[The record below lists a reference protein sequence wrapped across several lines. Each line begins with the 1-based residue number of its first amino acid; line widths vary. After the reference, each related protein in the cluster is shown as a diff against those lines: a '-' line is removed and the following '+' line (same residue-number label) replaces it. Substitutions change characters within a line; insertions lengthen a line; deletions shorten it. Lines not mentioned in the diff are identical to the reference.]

1 MSSYKSI
8 LAMADFSPSSDNA
21 ISRAAGLASE
31 HGAKLVLLTV
41 VDASATKGLHHWL
54 PSRIDIDIKVSR
66 AQDNLERLAAKV
78 ATAHGVAIERV
89 VAAGD
94 ALEQIRQHAEASDL
108 VVFGVKRSNPLPD
121 FVFGTPAERLMR
133 MVRRPVL
140 VVKKPSQAPYQRVL
154 VPIDFTVYSEAV
166 LRSAINSVPL
176 AALHLCHSLSTSRE
190 ARLRAADVSQVIIES
205 WRERASAR
213 ALERLDAL
221 IQSVEHQRATSSVG
235 HGGESRIAL
244 EAQTAVGA
252 DLIVVGK
259 DGQSAIGDF
268 LLGSVAQRLVSDA
281 QCDVLVIPRVALPG
295 YQVRSGFAIDSSR
308 LASSPD
314 WSNHSWINVDSR
326 GREVAP

>member
-1 MSSYKSI
+1 MLLSRHSPGWGYE
-8 LAMADFSPSSDNA
+8 LRFS
-21 ISRAAGLASE
+21 
-31 HGAKLVLLTV
+31 GA
-41 VDASATKGLHHWL
+41 
-54 PSRIDIDIKVSR
+54 
-66 AQDNLERLAAKV
+66 
-78 ATAHGVAIERV
+78 
-89 VAAGD
+89 
-94 ALEQIRQHAEASDL
+94 
-108 VVFGVKRSNPLPD
+108 
-121 FVFGTPAERLMR
+121 
-133 MVRRPVL
+133 
-140 VVKKPSQAPYQRVL
+140 
-154 VPIDFTVYSEAV
+154 
-166 LRSAINSVPL
+166 
-176 AALHLCHSLSTSRE
+176 TS
-190 ARLRAADVSQVIIES
+190 VSQVIIES

-295 YQVRSGFAIDSSR
+295 YQVRSGFAIDRSR